1 MTTVERGDLG
11 HPSEDSFAGGRA
23 TLRGQDRCS
32 GYGLGRMTKIRFVAG
47 VLVGAVALRLLAGP
61 GLVNYDTL
69 YTLVWGRQL
78 AHGELPD
85 LEVAIA
91 PTPHPL
97 ANLVAIVLSP
107 LSSIE
112 VDGRHGELAA
122 MAAIAIAYV
131 ALALLGWV
139 VFALGRAWFNTA
151 AGVLAA
157 AIVLTRVP
165 VLDFGARAYVDIP
178 FLVLVLAALLVE
190 TRRPRAGV
198 PVLGLLALA
207 GLLRPEAWLF
217 SAAYLL
223 WLLWPGLRA
232 ARAPGGTDAAP
243 AVAPQRAAAWRDAA
257 PLVAL
262 AASGPLLWALHDLL
276 LTGDALHS
284 LTGTRDNAALLG
296 RVTGIENV
304 PQTLPRRIGEIL
316 REPVLLAAA
325 GGGVLALAWR
335 RDRRVRLG
343 AAAGLLALAAFC
355 VLAAAGLPIITRY
368 LLLIGTLLAIFAGA
382 GAFGWLDL
390 LPGRERTWWA
400 RFALLALIGLL
411 VFIPDQAR
419 RIDRLGNALATQE
432 RIQGGLGDLIGA
444 DEVPEPIAVP
454 NRRPIPLL
462 ALWLK
467 LDPGAIADAQSGLPP
482 RGSYF
487 VPATAQ
493 VARDYILDRRDRDRR
508 IPPPRADFA
517 LRESNATWRWYSGGA
532 P

>member
-1 MTTVERGDLG
+1 MAR
-11 HPSEDSFAGGRA
+11 
-23 TLRGQDRCS
+23 
-32 GYGLGRMTKIRFVAG
+32 IRFVAG

-78 AHGELPD
+78 AHGTLPD

-97 ANLVAIVLSP
+97 ANLGAMALSP

-112 VDGRHGELAA
+112 IAGLHGELAA
-122 MAAIAIAYV
+122 AVVIGLAYV
-131 ALALLGWV
+131 SLALLGWV
-139 VFALGRAWFNTA
+139 VFALGREWFNAA

-178 FLVLVLAALLVE
+178 FLVLVLLALLVE
-190 TRRPRAGV
+190 TRGPRAGV
-198 PVLGLLALA
+198 PVLALLALA

-217 SAAYLL
+217 SAAYLV
-223 WLLWPGLRA
+223 WLLWPGVRSA
-232 ARAPGGTDAAP
+232 ARRAGP
-243 AVAPQRAAAWRDAA
+243 ARAAAWRDAA
-257 PLVAL
+257 PLLAL

-276 LTGDALHS
+276 LTGNALHS

-296 RVTGIENV
+296 RVTGIEHV
-304 PQTLPRRIGEIL
+304 PATVPRRLGEIL

-325 GGGVLALAWR
+325 GGGMLALAWR

-343 AAAGLLALAAFC
+343 AAAGVVALAAFC

-368 LLLIGTLLAIFAGA
+368 LLLVGTLLSIFAGA

-400 RFALLALIGLL
+400 RFGLVALVGLA
-411 VFIPDQAR
+411 VFVPSQAQ
-419 RIDRLGNALATQE
+419 RIDRLGHALAAQE
-432 RIQGGLGDLIGA
+432 RIQGKLGDLVGDA
-444 DEVPEPIAVP
+444 PLRTPVAVP

-467 LDPGAIADAQSGLPP
+467 LDPRAVADAQSGLPA
-482 RGSYF
+482 RGTYL

-508 IPPPRADFA
+508 IPRPRPGFT
-517 LRESNATWRWYSGGA
+517 LRDANAAWRLYESPGATAVAGR
-532 P
+532 